1 MRTIAALNFIQILK
15 GGTMPSIQITPENV
29 QKTGTDIKA
38 KKAEVDQIIQKGKTL
53 MDGLRGEFKGHLAG
67 QIFSKW
73 DELLPKLQKS
83 TEVLEEAGQLLQ
95 KASDAFSQVDNQNI
109 R

>member
-1 MRTIAALNFIQILK
+1 
-15 GGTMPSIQITPENV
+15 MPSIQITPENV
-29 QKTGTDIKA
+29 QKTGADIKA
-38 KKAEVDQIIQKGKTL
+38 KKVEVDQIIQKGKTM
-53 MDGLRGEFKGHLAG
+53 MDGLRNEFKGHLAG
-67 QIFSKW
+67 QIFSNW

-83 TEVLEEAGQLLQ
+83 SEVLEEAGQLLQ